1 MFNPENQPK
10 KLFTVG
16 ETANFFRVHPRTVL
30 RWIEKGKLDA
40 FKPVREYRISGE
52 MILSKLEQSRYSYYL

>member
-1 MFNPENQPK
+1 MINPEYQPK
-10 KLFTVG
+10 VLITFG
-16 ETANFFRVHPRTVL
+16 ETANFFQVHLRTVL
-30 RWIEKGKLDA
+30 RWIEEGKLDA